1 MKFYSKSMMALVTV
15 VASMMTQSA
24 LAAEVRCDNCT
35 ELQYEQKARTLSH
48 GEHYVYDIP
57 QGQVRKYW
65 VSWESDDSGPTIV
78 YGPVLYPSEVEAQV
92 KDLLTELAYIYQ
104 QTGGTMKSVTI
115 ATVDGTAADIT
126 SFDVANPGAARTALV
141 NWALYSPTSASN
153 LAASTIAYVH
163 SFVAAAIN
171 IFKSSEIQT
180 FVTIILADGGKVTLK
195 FDAAQMNITVVEN
208 SALDAAGNPIP
219 TTALEAVGTNF
230 DFGYSSNPG
239 VSAAGM
245 SDWLTR
251 LGANVVGESASA
263 RRMSCSS
270 SVSSDGTVTVT
281 CHLN

>member
-1 MKFYSKSMMALVTV
+1 MKFYSKSIMALVTV
-15 VASMMTQSA
+15 VASTMTQSV

-35 ELQYEQKARTLSH
+35 ELQYEQKALTLTY

-65 VSWESDDSGPTIV
+65 VSWESDDSGPTITH
-78 YGPVLYPSEVEAQV
+78 GPVLYPSEVEVNV

-104 QTGGTMKSVTI
+104 QTGGTMKSVST
-115 ATVDGTAADIT
+115 ATVDGAAAGIT
-126 SFDVANPGAARTALV
+126 SFDVANPGAARTVLV
-141 NWALYSPTSASN
+141 DWALYSPSSASN
-153 LAASTIAYVH
+153 LAASTIAYTH
-163 SFVAAAIN
+163 STIAAVIN

-180 FVTIILADGGKVTLK
+180 FVTIILGDGGRVTLK
-195 FDAAQMNITVVEN
+195 FDAAEMSVTVVEN

-219 TTALEAVGTNF
+219 TTALAAVGTNF

-251 LGANVVGESASA
+251 LGAQVVGETASGG
-263 RRMSCSS
+263 MSCSS
-270 SVSSDGTVTVT
+270 TIKSDGTVVVT
-281 CHLN
+281 CHRF